1 MYDQEFD
8 DYFRL
13 FELGCYTPE
22 GPCTEWLLYR
32 SPDATK
38 LLREKAASLGGHI
51 SLSHFIIAFNQL
63 RDSGE
68 IRQLRQPAPV
78 EIEEPELT
86 AAQYH
91 SLPTAVI
98 QRRFRNEPT
107 FRQSVQRLI
116 DEGKI

>member
-1 MYDQEFD
+1 MNYDQEFN

-22 GPCTEWLLYR
+22 GPCTDWLLYR
-32 SPDATK
+32 DSDSAK
-38 LLREKAASLGGHI
+38 LLRDRAASLGGRI

-63 RDSGE
+63 RASGE

-78 EIEEPELT
+78 EAEDELT
-86 AAQYH
+86 VAQYH
-91 SLPTAVI
+91 SLPTAVV
-98 QRRFRNEPT
+98 QRRFQNDPT
-107 FRQSVQRLI
+107 FRQNVQKLI